1 MADLYTQAV
10 KASIFRRG
18 AEMVRRGSAE
28 LSEGAQTVTV
38 YGLSGSANIDTARL
52 FSQEGVFCSDLRFV
66 PQYDDDTEDPKAA
79 ELKDRIAELEKQ
91 IDVKELQKEMWKAN
105 GDFSSRTSQPV
116 SEIQD
121 YIENIAERMGSLNKE
136 ILKGRK
142 ELEELSKQL
151 DKLSEQSEAPVMVA
165 DVVAPAAGRY
175 DFELKYFENSAS
187 WNPVYEVHSDGESD
201 LEVRMRAKI
210 YQNTTEDWK
219 GVETSLLTG
228 NPTAAGTLPDLLSV
242 FLDIRQNRPVV
253 RAKSAGLGRMA
264 VMEDAAELCCD
275 GAAAGAPMAY
285 ASAASNKLV
294 RMTTMEAEVSE
305 EQTSTEYVLPG
316 KRDILKTGD
325 NTADIR
331 SYKVPAQYKIITVPA
346 MDQSAYLVAVVKPA
360 DLPVTTEINPSVYH
374 KGIYTGKVWL
384 DPDLTRDEIE
394 ITLGKEER
402 IKVAREQTARKTSTT
417 LLKAQRIVE
426 YGYETRVSNN
436 GSADAEVV
444 IKDQIPVS
452 QNKDIDVDVL
462 EISGAELAKESG
474 LLTKTIRVA
483 AGDTEVFRIGYKV
496 AGPKDKQISEERRRV
511 SSQKFCPECGSQME
525 GGKCGTCGYTA

>member
-1 MADLYTQAV
+1 MADLYTQTV

-18 AEMVRRGSAE
+18 AELIRRGSAE
-28 LSEGAQTVTV
+28 LKEGAQTVCV
-38 YGLSGSANIDTARL
+38 YGLSQTANIDTARL
-52 FSQEGVFCSDLRFV
+52 FGQEGVFCSDLRFM
-66 PQYDDDTEDPKAA
+66 PQFDDDTEDPRAA
-79 ELKDRIAELEKQ
+79 ELKEKIAELEKQ
-91 IDVKELQKEMWKAN
+91 IEVKELQAELWKTN
-105 GDFSSRTSQPV
+105 GDFSSRNSQPV
-116 SEIQD
+116 SEVQD
-121 YIENIAERMGSLNKE
+121 YIEKLAGRLETLNKD

-142 ELEELSKQL
+142 ELEELNKKL
-151 DKLSEQSEAPVMVA
+151 EKLSEQSEAPVLVA
-165 DVVAPAAGRY
+165 DVVAPAAGTY
-175 DFELKYFENSAS
+175 AFELKYFENAAS

-210 YQNTTEDWK
+210 FQSTPEDWK

-242 FLDIRQNRPVV
+242 FLDIRQNRPVI
-253 RAKSAGLGRMA
+253 RAKGAGMARAA
-264 VMEDAAELCCD
+264 VMEDTEICCD
-275 GAAAGAPMAY
+275 GAVAEAPMAF
-285 ASAASNKLV
+285 AGAAKNMV
-294 RMTTMEAEVSE
+294 RMATMEADVSE
-305 EQTSTEYVLPG
+305 EQTSTEYALPG
-316 KRDILKTGD
+316 KRDILKTGG

-346 MDQSAYLVAVVKPA
+346 MDQSAYLVALVKPA
-360 DLPVTTEINPSVYH
+360 DLPVATEIEPSVYY

-402 IKVAREQTARKTSTT
+402 VKVAREQTVRKTSTA
-417 LLKAQRIVE
+417 LLKGQRIVE

-436 GSADAEVV
+436 GSADAEVM

-462 EISGAELAKESG
+462 EISGAELVKESG
-474 LLTKTIRVA
+474 LLTKTVKVA
-483 AGDTEVFRIGYKV
+483 AGATEVFRVGYKV

-511 SSQKFCPECGSQME
+511 SSLKYCPECGAQME
-525 GGKCGTCGYTA
+525 NGKCPTCGYTA